1 MLYQT
6 LIEPDFG
13 KIFLERPFLL
23 DPAQMKFI
31 ILPFDLSIN
40 G

>member
-1 MLYQT
+1 

-13 KIFLERPFLL
+13 KTFLERPFVL
-23 DPAQMKFI
+23 DPAQLKSI
-31 ILPFDLSIN
+31 ILPFDLSLN